1 MFFRMIYYYRCFVFV
16 KVRKGGDSPCK
27 LSITDLVFGVYVRD
41 RFLNIFGRK
50 KERKNIILVDYL
62 LQIEIHVYI

>member
-1 MFFRMIYYYRCFVFV
+1 M

-27 LSITDLVFGVYVRD
+27 LSITDLVFCVYVRD

-50 KERKNIILVDYL
+50 KERKNIIFVDYL

>member
-1 MFFRMIYYYRCFVFV
+1 MIYYYRCFVFV
-16 KVRKGGDSPCK
+16 KAKKGGDNPCK
-27 LSITDLVFGVYVRD
+27 LSITDLVFCVYVRD
-41 RFLNIFGRK
+41 RFLNTFGRK

>member
-1 MFFRMIYYYRCFVFV
+1 MKV
-16 KVRKGGDSPCK
+16 KKGGDNPCK
-27 LSITDLVFGVYVRD
+27 LSITDLVFCVYVRD
-41 RFLNIFGRK
+41 GFLNTFGRK